1 MRSPPSHQDFRISYN
16 TKGVPKLTNV
26 VVRSLLI
33 KQRVRK
39 GFFFVFLVFFL
50 PLGKKDLLHVLAHNF
65 KWL

>member
-39 GFFFVFLVFFL
+39 GFCFLCFFL